1 MREPNLRQEKFV
13 NEYIK
18 SGNAVEAAIKAGYS
32 KSYAEGLSTK
42 LLNKK
47 VIQKLYEEKK
57 KQLESEAIAGQQEVL
72 AYLTSVL
79 RGESS
84 SSQLVVLGTGDGRSK
99 PELVNKPP
107 EEKDRLRAAELLG
120 KRYGL
125 FTEKQ
130 EHTGDISVNVKVD
143 YGN

>member
-13 NEYIK
+13 NAYIQ

-32 KSYAEGLSTK
+32 KKYAEAFSTR
-42 LLNKK
+42 LLNNKT
-47 VIQKLYEEKK
+47 VQKLYEAKK

-79 RGESS
+79 RGESTS
-84 SSQLVVLGTGDGRSK
+84 SNLVVLGIGDGRSSPK
-99 PELVNKPP
+99 LVNKPP

-130 EHTGDISVNVKVD
+130 EHTGDIAVNVKVD
-143 YGN
+143 YGD